1 MATPKRPK
9 RPRDFNQLAHEV
21 FLESIGE
28 KEPIRPPIPSAN
40 TPTIEPTG
48 AVPTASVEPTSAP
61 RKNPHAVALS
71 KLGAA
76 KGGKARTAGMTP
88 EERKELARKAARAR
102 WNRKP
107 K

>member
-28 KEPIRPPIPSAN
+28 KEPIRPPILSAV
-40 TPTIEPTG
+40 EPTG
-48 AVPTASVEPTSAP
+48 AAHTPPVEPTGAAG
-61 RKNPHAVALS
+61 KNPHAVALS

-102 WNRKP
+102 WGK
-107 K
+107 KG